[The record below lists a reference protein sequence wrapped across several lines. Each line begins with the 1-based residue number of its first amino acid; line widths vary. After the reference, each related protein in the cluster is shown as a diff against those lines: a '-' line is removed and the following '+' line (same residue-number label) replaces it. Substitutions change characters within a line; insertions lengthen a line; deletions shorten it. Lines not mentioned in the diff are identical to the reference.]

1 MLFLSDADTQRI
13 LTWPDV
19 IACLANVYSQD
30 IPDDAA
36 PPRVVA
42 RMDAAWLRALTAMSS
57 TRKHM
62 GAKVIGRSRRANVSY
77 LIALWEQD
85 TSELVCLLDGKTV
98 TAMRTAG
105 TSAVAMDRLLK
116 KEAVRVA
123 VLGSGHEASTHA
135 EALAAIRPIKSLTV
149 YSPTPANREKF
160 AREFSARHNVEC
172 CAADSAQAAVRE
184 VDLVIAA
191 ARSHNEKPILE
202 GAWLSPGTL
211 VVSIGS
217 TLPEQ
222 IEIAPDVIER
232 AETIIA
238 DVPEEVAHQ
247 TGDMIAARKAGVKF
261 AHKVFALSEF
271 IQQKQ
276 IVTMGGGSIVLFKSV
291 GSGLQDMAVS
301 EMCYEKALKLGVGAL
316 LPIDLAIKGPAKK

>member
-19 IACLANVYSQD
+19 IACLANVYSQN
-30 IPDDAA
+30 IPQDAA

-62 GAKVIGRSRRANVSY
+62 GAKIIGRSRRANVSY
-77 LIALWEQD
+77 LIALWEQES
-85 TSELVCLLDGKTV
+85 SELVCLLDGKTV

-105 TSAVAMDRLLK
+105 TSAVAMDRMLK

-135 EALAAIRPIKSLTV
+135 EALAAIRPIQSLTV
-149 YSPTPANREKF
+149 YSPTAANREKF
-160 AREFSARHNVEC
+160 AREFSSRHHVEC
-172 CAADSAQAAVRE
+172 VAADSAEAAVRDA
-184 VDLVIAA
+184 DLVIAA
-191 ARSHNEKPILE
+191 ARSHNETPILY
-202 GAWLSPGTL
+202 GAWLTPGTL

-222 IEIAPDVIER
+222 IEIAPSVIER
-232 AETIIA
+232 AATIIA

-247 TGDMIAARKAGVKF
+247 TGDMLAARKAGVKF
-261 AHKVFALSEF
+261 DHKLMMLSEF

-276 IVTMGGGSIVLFKSV
+276 MGSDKSSNITLFKSV
-291 GSGLQDMAVS
+291 GSGLQDIAVS
-301 EMCYEKALKLGVGAL
+301 EMCYEKALKLGVGAQ
-316 LPIDLAIKGPAKK
+316 LPLELAIKGPAKK

>member
-1 MLFLSDADTQRI
+1 MLFLSDADTRRV
-13 LTWPDV
+13 LNWPDV
-19 IACLANVYSQD
+19 IACLENVYTQD
-30 IPDDAA
+30 IPARAA

-42 RMDAAWLRALTAMSS
+42 RMDTAWLRALTAMSS
-57 TRKHM
+57 TRKYM

-116 KEAVRVA
+116 KEPVRA
-123 VLGSGHEASTHA
+123 ALLGSGHEAHTHA
-135 EALAAIRPIKSLTV
+135 EALAAIRPIQSLTV
-149 YSPTPANREKF
+149 YSPTAANREKF
-160 AREFSARHNVEC
+160 ARELSSQHKVACR
-172 CAADSAQAAVRE
+172 AAESAQAAVRD
-184 VDLVIAA
+184 VDVVIAA

-222 IEIAPDVIER
+222 IEIAPDVIAR
-232 AETIIA
+232 AEFIVA
-238 DVPEEVAHQ
+238 DVPEEVAHE
-247 TGDMIAARKAGVKF
+247 TGDMIAATNAGIAFENKLVPLAK
-261 AHKVFALSEF
+261 F

-276 IVTMGGGSIVLFKSV
+276 IVKIRKDNIILFKSV
-291 GSGLQDMAVS
+291 GSGLQDIAVS
-301 EMCYEKALKLGVGAL
+301 ELCFEKALKLGIGVP
-316 LPIDLAIKGPAKK
+316 LPVELAVKGPAK

>member
-13 LTWPDV
+13 LNWPDV

-30 IPDDAA
+30 IPPHAA

-42 RMDAAWLRALTAMSS
+42 RMDAAWLRALTAMST
-57 TRKHM
+57 TRKYM
-62 GAKVIGRSRRANVSY
+62 GAKVIGRSRRSNVSY
-77 LIALWEQD
+77 LIALWSQE

-116 KEAVRVA
+116 QEPVRVA
-123 VLGSGHEASTHA
+123 VLGSGHEARTHA
-135 EALAAIRPIKSLTV
+135 EAVAVIRPIQSLAV

-160 AREFSARHNVEC
+160 VREFSARHQTEC
-172 CAADSAQAAVRE
+172 RAADSAQAAVQAA
-184 VDLVIAA
+184 DLVIAA
-191 ARSHNEKPILE
+191 ARSHNEQPILE
-202 GAWLSPGTL
+202 GKWLTPGTL

-222 IEIAPDVIER
+222 IEVAPDVIAR
-232 AETIIA
+232 AEFIIA
-238 DVPEEVAHQ
+238 DVPAEVAHE
-247 TGDMIAARKAGVKF
+247 TGDMIAARKAGVAF
-261 AHKVFALSEF
+261 ENKVMALSNF

-276 IVTMGGGSIVLFKSV
+276 IVTLTNDNVVLFKSV
-291 GSGLQDMAVS
+291 GSGIQDMAVS
-301 EMCYEKALKLGVGAL
+301 EMCYETALKLGVGAQ
-316 LPIDLAIKGPAKK
+316 LPLELAVKGPARK

>member
-13 LTWPDV
+13 LTWHDV

-30 IPDDAA
+30 IPHDAA

-77 LIALWEQD
+77 LVALWEQD
-85 TSELVCLLDGKTV
+85 TSDLVCLLDGKTV

-116 KEAVRVA
+116 KSPIRAA
-123 VLGSGHEASTHA
+123 LLGSGHEAHTHA
-135 EALAAIRPIKSLTV
+135 EALAAIRPIQALTIF
-149 YSPTPANREKF
+149 SPTAANREKF
-160 AREFSARHNVEC
+160 ACAFSAQHQVDC
-172 CAADSAQAAVRE
+172 FAADSAQAAVSD

-202 GAWLSPGTL
+202 GAWLKPGTL

-222 IEIAPDVIER
+222 IEIAPDVVAR
-232 AETIIA
+232 AEKVIA
-238 DVPEEVAHQ
+238 DVPEEVMHQ
-247 TGDMIAARKAGVKF
+247 TGDMIAARKAGVSF
-261 AHKVFALSEF
+261 EHKVVALSALV
-271 IQQKQ
+271 QHKQ
-276 IVTMGGGSIVLFKSV
+276 TVTQRSDNIVLFKSV
-291 GSGLQDMAVS
+291 GSGLQDIAVS
-301 EMCYEKALKLGVGAL
+301 EMCYEKALRLGIGTQ
-316 LPIDLAIKGPAKK
+316 LPLELAVKGPAKK